1 MLYKVS
7 NISDIA
13 TLTNTKEARIQ
24 HLLRYVFFEKSFN
37 MLNDQTCM
45 YKPGRVC
52 VYLCIFCVCFRN
64 MLCSWME
71 IEELNHITISHM
83 IDFHM
88 CIISFRCY
96 ESVPLNFALICPFK
110 AGATRRS
117 RLALEE

>member
-1 MLYKVS
+1 MLCKVS

-52 VYLCIFCVCFRN
+52 VYFVCVF
-64 MLCSWME
+64 E
-71 IEELNHITISHM
+71 I
-83 IDFHM
+83 
-88 CIISFRCY
+88 CC
-96 ESVPLNFALICPFK
+96 VVGWK
-110 AGATRRS
+110 
-117 RLALEE
+117 

>member
-13 TLTNTKEARIQ
+13 TLINTKEARIQ

-52 VYLCIFCVCFRN
+52 
-64 MLCSWME
+64 ME
-71 IEELNHITISHM
+71 ADKGHQYIGVSEFHDWGVAFNNGVSELHDWGVSLSILGCQSFTIG
-83 IDFHM
+83 
-88 CIISFRCY
+88 
-96 ESVPLNFALICPFK
+96 V
-110 AGATRRS
+110 S
-117 RLALEE
+117 RFQY